1 MNAHNWKF
9 PSYRCDSFCTRRKN
23 LDSGDGSSRNLRL
36 WQACTPAFLKHI
48 GGQTQVD
55 MLHEQIEAMQEAPL
69 VT

>member
-1 MNAHNWKF
+1 M
-9 PSYRCDSFCTRRKN
+9 RRIGNSHLTDVTVFASDEKN

>member
-1 MNAHNWKF
+1 MRTIGNSHLTDVTVFA
-9 PSYRCDSFCTRRKN
+9 SDEKN

-55 MLHEQIEAMQEAPL
+55 MLHEQIEAMQEEPL
-69 VT
+69 VA